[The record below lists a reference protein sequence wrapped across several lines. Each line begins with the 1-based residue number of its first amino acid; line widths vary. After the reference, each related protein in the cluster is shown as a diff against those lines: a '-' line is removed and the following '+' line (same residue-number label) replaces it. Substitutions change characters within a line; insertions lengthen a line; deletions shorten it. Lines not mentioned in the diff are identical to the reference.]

1 MPIWHSWK
9 RRHFL
14 TNNIRII
21 VIDDHPLFREGVAY
35 TLEAQPDM
43 EVVAQGENLDEA
55 VRLARECSPDVALF
69 DINIPGGGI
78 AAAAAVVAACP
89 ALKVIMLTASTDE
102 DDLAAA
108 MRAGAKGYI
117 LKGVAA
123 RELVGIVRSVWAGE
137 GYVAPAL
144 AAGLLAG
151 LASGRTGAKID
162 PLGSLTEREREV
174 LDQVAAG
181 LSNKEVA
188 AQLHLSEKTIKH
200 YMTIIMEKLGVRNRT
215 EAALLARERVER
227 D

>member
-1 MPIWHSWK
+1 MSEK
-9 RRHFL
+9 
-14 TNNIRII
+14 IRII
-21 VIDDHPLFREGVAY
+21 LIDDHPLFREGVAY
-35 TLEAQPDM
+35 TLQAQPDFA
-43 EVVAQGENLDEA
+43 VVAQGESLADA
-55 VRLARECSPDVALF
+55 ARLARECAPDVILL

-78 AAAAAVVAACP
+78 AAAEAVMAAHPLAR
-89 ALKVIMLTASTDE
+89 VIMLTASTDE

-108 MRAGAKGYI
+108 MRAGARGYI

-151 LASGRTGAKID
+151 LAGGRTVAKTD
-162 PLGSLTEREREV
+162 PLADLTEREREV
-174 LDQVAAG
+174 LDLVADG

-188 AQLHLSEKTIKH
+188 SRLHLSEKTVKH

-215 EAALLARERVER
+215 EAALLARGETSLR
-227 D
+227 